1 MVDNSAWRSEVPEGW
16 WPIYDALLADL
27 LRLDPA
33 VEIAQAKEKFGE
45 LRVYLARFTEGSN
58 ALIDAAERLSRKTC
72 QRCSAPGALRVTD
85 DGLYAT
91 VCNEHAQ
98 AEGFRPINASP
109 IVASF
114 RVTGDGTIEKVQ
126 R

>member
-1 MVDNSAWRSEVPEGW
+1 MADSSAWRSEVPEGW

-45 LRVYLARFTEGSN
+45 LRVYLEKSPEGSD
-58 ALIDAAERLSRKTC
+58 ALIDAAERQSRKTC
-72 QRCSAPGALRVTD
+72 QRCSAPGELMVTD

-98 AEGFRPINASP
+98 AEGFRPISTSP

-114 RVTGDGTIEKVQ
+114 RVTGDGTIEKVP

>member
-58 ALIDAAERLSRKTC
+58 ALIGAAERLSRKTC
-72 QRCSAPGALRVTD
+72 QRCSAPARLELPTMGYTPPF
-85 DGLYAT
+85 AT
-91 VCNEHAQ
+91 STHKPRDSDRSTPVQ
-98 AEGFRPINASP
+98 SSRAS
-109 IVASF
+109 A
-114 RVTGDGTIEKVQ
+114 
-126 R
+126 